1 MPFAQGALGVMQVL
15 AVGTWFLVFIILGV
29 AVFAYA
35 IYYLIFRLGKEP

>member
-1 MPFAQGALGVMQVL
+1 MAFAQGALGVMQML
-15 AVGTWFLVFIILGV
+15 ALGTWFVVFIILGI